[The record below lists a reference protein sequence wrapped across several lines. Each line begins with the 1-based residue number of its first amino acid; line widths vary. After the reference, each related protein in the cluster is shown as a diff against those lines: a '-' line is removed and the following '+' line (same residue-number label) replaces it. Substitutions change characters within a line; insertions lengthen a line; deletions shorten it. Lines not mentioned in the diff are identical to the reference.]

1 MNMDLRGLGLSL
13 LPWTR
18 SLTHAVFLQTSA
30 SITLLWPRRLGANA
44 ACLCCRTRS
53 AGRAPSGAATPLWSV
68 HLNPTLQTFVSAFTA
83 KLWQLLGAYRCRTM
97 RTPRKVKTTL
107 VSGVL
112 SVVEIFSEFPEFPH
126 VFDASLRPTR
136 AISAAHPDPVVPNPS
151 MSAGNP
157 YAVPLGLGGVVNTL
171 PR

>member
-1 MNMDLRGLGLSL
+1 MDLRGLGLSL

-53 AGRAPSGAATPLWSV
+53 AGRTPSGAATRLWSV
-68 HLNPTLQTFVSAFTA
+68 HLNSTLQTFVLAFTA
-83 KLWQLLGAYRCRTM
+83 KSWRLLGAYRCRTM
-97 RTPRKVKTTL
+97 RPPRKVKTTL

-112 SVVEIFSEFPEFPH
+112 EVGGKFGGVFLRIFHSARTRISLLIRSSV
-126 VFDASLRPTR
+126 
-136 AISAAHPDPVVPNPS
+136 
-151 MSAGNP
+151 P
-157 YAVPLGLGGVVNTL
+157 YAGATVPAVRNNIV
-171 PR
+171 